1 MAAAQSCPVCGSETG
16 ALKNGC
22 PRCLLSLGV
31 GKHCQAG
38 SEGAD
43 LAWLLQAPR
52 APAAVKYFFFGDYDL
67 VEEIARGG
75 MGVVFR
81 AYQRKLERMVALK
94 FIRPEIL
101 ANASARHRFQIE
113 AKAAAS
119 LTHANIVPIYE
130 IGEHNGHQYIC
141 MRLMHQSLAHR
152 LARKRGL
159 PNYDD
164 ICEGASLL
172 VKVAL
177 ALDYAHSR
185 NVLHLDI
192 TPGNILIDEK
202 GEPCLSDFGLAAR
215 GELKGLVSVK
225 GGMMGTPAYVAPEQ
239 AHLGLSD
246 LGPATDVYGLG
257 ATLYQII
264 TGETPFSGKSD
275 EVLRKVLE
283 ERPRPPR
290 TMNQA
295 IPAALEDVCLTCLAK
310 ETSHRYQ
317 SAELLADELTRLTSG
332 SFMGRPLR
340 WFSWKKFFWIGIFL
354 FFLSVARSLVEL
366 MMSFWWSSR

>member
-1 MAAAQSCPVCGSETG
+1 MCGCAIVSERYGGVCPKCSLSTGLLPEATQDSQST
-16 ALKNGC
+16 
-22 PRCLLSLGV
+22 
-31 GKHCQAG
+31 
-38 SEGAD
+38 D
-43 LAWLLQAPR
+43 LAFLLEAPR
-52 APAAVKYFFFGDYDL
+52 APNQVKFFGFGDYEL
-67 VEEIARGG
+67 MEEIARGG

-81 AYQRKLERMVALK
+81 AHQRKLDRMVALK
-94 FIRPEIL
+94 FIRPEVL
-101 ANASARHRFQIE
+101 ASGSARHRFQIE

-141 MRLMHQSLAHR
+141 MRLMHESLANR
-152 LARKRGL
+152 LTRKRGL

-164 ICEGASLL
+164 ICEGASLIA
-172 VKVAL
+172 KVAR

-192 TPGNILIDEK
+192 KPGNILMDEK
-202 GEPCLSDFGLAAR
+202 GEPFLSDFGLAVR
-215 GELKGLVSVK
+215 GEFKSLVSVK
-225 GGMMGTPAYVAPEQ
+225 GAAIGTPAYVAPEQ
-239 AHLGLSD
+239 ASLGLSD

-264 TGETPFSGKSD
+264 TGEPPFSGKSD

-283 ERPRPPR
+283 ERPTPPR

-366 MMSFWWSSR
+366 IMSFWWSSR